1 MYTPAA
7 FKSPTHHAAI
17 ELIKENSFATLIH
30 TFDRQPMI
38 SHLPLIFDPTEQH
51 LIGHLAKANPHSQ
64 QLEQGEY
71 TAIFQG
77 AHDVITTNHHFISQI
92 PTWNYAVVHVSGKC
106 QIVHD
111 ISQQQSLLA
120 HIHHR
125 FDPNP
130 FDPELFERMW
140 RAVVF
145 FTLSIERVEA
155 KFKLSQNRQ
164 PAEIQRTIEAMN
176 ILNPA
181 LAKLMKQANPN
192 V

>member
-1 MYTPAA
+1 MYTPSA
-7 FKSPTHHAAI
+7 FESPNHHAVI

-30 TFDRQPMI
+30 VLGHQPMI
-38 SHLPLIFDPTEQH
+38 SHLPLILAPNEQH

-77 AHDVITTNHHFISQI
+77 AHDVITTNHHFISRI
-92 PTWNYAVVHVSGKC
+92 PTWNYAVVHVSGAC

-120 HIHHR
+120 QIHHR

-130 FDPELFERMW
+130 FDAELFERM
-140 RAVVF
+140 RQAVVF
-145 FTLSIERVEA
+145 FTLSVERIEA

-164 PAEIQRTIEAMN
+164 PAEILRTIEAMN